1 MTRDRRH
8 RVLVWSLIGVASLLL
23 IVSMTANWVQRTVL
37 DSNEVANTSD
47 QILADQDVQEA
58 LSIYLVDQLYATV
71 DVQGQIEESL
81 PDSAKALSAP
91 IAAAGRRLALDVS
104 ERALATPGFQAL
116 VSTAIRDGH
125 RQFVRLVRDRDGY
138 VSSTDGKVTLNYGD
152 LISELAIRLG
162 VEPETIDEIRKVVQ
176 EASTDLKQSLTTVQ
190 SQLESARS
198 ELDRVQ
204 GGTLD
209 PEVRQ
214 KLESL
219 ENGAAEL
226 QTKISELTKT
236 IEGAQEKV
244 PAQLESRLAKFE
256 GRLSDLDGRLNTLE
270 ERTAAVLEDPSQAN
284 TQELDSS
291 LALVEARVVRLLGRP
306 LIQSPGQLVLI
317 DSNQLDA
324 VQTAVRLLRNL
335 GFVLP
340 ILVLLLYV
348 GAIYLA
354 RGWRRQTLIAAGGG
368 ILVSMLLVLLIR
380 RLTGNA
386 VVDSLSGSET
396 VEPAVRSV
404 WDIVS
409 GGLRE
414 RALFLLVI
422 GVAFVGAGL
431 LAGPGRHATSTRRFL
446 APYLRDQPVL
456 VYSVIAAFFILWL
469 TFIPGIENLGQII
482 AIVALA
488 ALAVVGVEALR
499 RQTAGEF
506 PPGSSSS

>member
-1 MTRDRRH
+1 MRDRRH

-47 QILADQDVQEA
+47 EILADQDVQDA

-71 DVQGQIEESL
+71 DVQGQIEERL
-81 PDSAKALSAP
+81 PDSAKALAVP
-91 IAAAGRRLALDVS
+91 VAAASRQLALDVS
-104 ERALATPGFQAL
+104 EKALASPRFQAL

-125 RQFVRLVRDRDGY
+125 RQFVRLMRDRDGY
-138 VSSTDGKVTLNYGD
+138 ISSTDGKVTLNYGD
-152 LISELAIRLG
+152 LLAELATRLG
-162 VEPETIDEIRKVVQ
+162 VDPETIDQIRQVVR
-176 EASTDLKQSLTTVQ
+176 EASTNLKQGLTTVQ
-190 SQLESARS
+190 TRLESARS
-198 ELDRVQ
+198 EIDKVQ

-209 PEVRQ
+209 PQTRQ
-214 KLESL
+214 TLESL
-219 ENGAAEL
+219 ESGAADLESKIAEL
-226 QTKISELTKT
+226 NKT

-256 GRLSDLDGRLNTLE
+256 GRLSDLEGRLNDLE

-291 LALVEARVVRLLGRP
+291 LAPVEARVERLLGRP
-306 LIQSPGQLVLI
+306 AIQNPGQIVLI
-317 DSNQLDA
+317 DSDQLGA
-324 VQTAVRLLRNL
+324 VQTVVRVLRNL

-340 ILVLLLYV
+340 ILVLILYV

-354 RGWRRQTLIAAGGG
+354 SGWRRQALIAAGGG

-414 RALFLLVI
+414 RALFLIVV

-431 LAGPGRHATSTRRFL
+431 LAGPGRPATSTRRFL
-446 APYLRDQPVL
+446 APYLREQPVL
-456 VYSVIAAFFILWL
+456 VYSVVAAFFILWL
-469 TFIPGIENLGQII
+469 TFIPGIENLGQVIVVI
-482 AIVALA
+482 ALGV
-488 ALAVVGVEALR
+488 LAVVGVEALR
-499 RQTAGEF
+499 RQTAEEF
-506 PPGSSSS
+506 PERPGSS